1 MLRTYFLAADGTLLK
16 NLDRM
21 SLRQA
26 LESRKGVLW
35 VDLEDPL
42 PEEVEI
48 LGPAVFDFHPLA
60 IEDCLQSQSRPKIDD
75 YDDYLYLVFHAWKKE
90 PTSEEE
96 GGPGRVR
103 LEEVDFFLG
112 KNYVVSYHVEPR
124 ASRSALA
131 DKVEK
136 DARLVLGHGSDMLL
150 HQILD
155 LMVDKYTVVVDTVDD
170 RVDDLELEI
179 LESPTDETLKKILV
193 LKKDL
198 QELFR
203 TIRHQRDVMSSLCRE
218 GHPMISKKA
227 RTFFRDVYDH
237 VVRVHDT
244 VEGLRDEV
252 AGARD
257 AYLSMI
263 SVRMNSVMKGLSL
276 VATIILPLTFV
287 TGIYG
292 MNFAHM
298 PLLEHP
304 AGFWLTCG
312 MMTGLGGL
320 MYAWFRKQG
329 WT

>member
-1 MLRTYFLAADGTLLK
+1 VLRTYFLAADGTLLK
-16 NLDRM
+16 GLDRM

-26 LESRKGVLW
+26 LESKKGVLW

-60 IEDCLQSQSRPKIDD
+60 IEDCLHAQSRPKIDD
-75 YDDYLYLVFHAWKKE
+75 YDDYVYLVFHAWKKAE
-90 PTSEEE
+90 D
-96 GGPGRVR
+96 GVR

-124 ASRSALA
+124 YSRSALA
-131 DKVEK
+131 DKIEK
-136 DARLVLGHGSDMLL
+136 DAKLVLGHGADMLL
-150 HQILD
+150 HQIFD
-155 LMVDKYTVVVDTVDD
+155 LMVEKYTVVVDALDE
-170 RVDDLELEI
+170 RVDALETEI
-179 LESPTDETLKKILV
+179 LENATDETLKKILV

-203 TIRHQRDVMSSLCRE
+203 MIRHQRDVMSSLSRE
-218 GHPMISKKA
+218 GHPMITKKA
-227 RTFFRDVYDH
+227 RTFFRDIYDH
-237 VVRVHDT
+237 VVRAHDT

-257 AYLSMI
+257 AYLSMM
-263 SVRMNSVMKGLSL
+263 SNRVNAVMKGLSL

-292 MNFAHM
+292 MNFRDM
-298 PLLEHP
+298 PLLNDP
-304 AGFWLTCG
+304 SGFWVTCSA
-312 MMTGLGGL
+312 MAALAAL
-320 MYAWFRKQG
+320 MFVWFRKNG
-329 WT
+329 WA

>member
-16 NLDRM
+16 GLDRM

-26 LESRKGVLW
+26 LESKKGVLW

-60 IEDCLQSQSRPKIDD
+60 IEDCLHAQSRPKIDD
-75 YDDYLYLVFHAWKKE
+75 YDDYVYLVFHAWKKAE
-90 PTSEEE
+90 D
-96 GGPGRVR
+96 GVR

-124 ASRSALA
+124 NSRSALA
-131 DKVEK
+131 DKIEK
-136 DARLVLGHGSDMLL
+136 DPKLVLGHGSDMLL
-150 HQILD
+150 HQIFD
-155 LMVDKYTVVVDTVDD
+155 LMVDKYTVVVDTLDE
-170 RVDDLELEI
+170 RVDALETEI
-179 LESPTDETLKKILV
+179 LENATDETLKKILV

-198 QELFR
+198 QDLFR
-203 TIRHQRDVMSSLCRE
+203 MIRHQRDVMSSLSRE
-218 GHPMISKKA
+218 GHPMITKKA
-227 RTFFRDVYDH
+227 RTFFRDIYDS
-237 VVRVHDT
+237 VVRAHDT

-257 AYLSMI
+257 AYLSMM
-263 SVRMNSVMKGLSL
+263 SNRVNSVMKGLSL

-292 MNFAHM
+292 MNFHDM
-298 PLLEHP
+298 PMLHDP
-304 AGFWLTCG
+304 MGFWITCAAMG
-312 MMTGLGGL
+312 ILAAAMF
-320 MYAWFRKQG
+320 YWFRKNG
-329 WT
+329 WV

>member
-16 NLDRM
+16 GLDRM

-26 LESRKGVLW
+26 LESKKGVLW

-60 IEDCLQSQSRPKIDD
+60 IEDCLHAQSRPKIDD
-75 YDDYLYLVFHAWKKE
+75 YDDYVYLVFHAWKKG
-90 PTSEEE
+90 EE
-96 GGPGRVR
+96 GVR

-112 KNYVVSYHVEPR
+112 KNFVVSYHVEPR
-124 ASRSALA
+124 NSRSALA
-131 DKVEK
+131 DKIDK
-136 DARLVLGHGSDMLL
+136 DPRLVLGHGADMLL
-150 HQILD
+150 HQIFD
-155 LMVDKYTVVVDTVDD
+155 LMVEKYTVVVDSLDE
-170 RVDDLELEI
+170 RVDSLETEI
-179 LESPTDETLKKILV
+179 LENATDETLKKILV

-203 TIRHQRDVMSSLCRE
+203 MIRHQRDVMSSLSRE
-218 GHPMISKKA
+218 GHPMITKKA
-227 RTFFRDVYDH
+227 RTFFRDIYDH
-237 VVRVHDT
+237 VVRAHDT

-257 AYLSMI
+257 AYLSMM
-263 SVRMNSVMKGLSL
+263 SNRVNSVMKGLSL

-292 MNFAHM
+292 MNFHDM
-298 PLLEHP
+298 PLLNE
-304 AGFWLTCG
+304 AYGFWVTCAA
-312 MMTGLGGL
+312 MAGLAAL
-320 MYAWFRKQG
+320 MFAWFRKNG
-329 WT
+329 WA

>member
-16 NLDRM
+16 DLDRM

-35 VDLEDPL
+35 VDLEDPS

-48 LGPAVFDFHPLA
+48 LGPAVFDFHSLA
-60 IEDCLQSQSRPKIDD
+60 IEDCLHSQSRPKIDD
-75 YDDYLYLVFHAWKKE
+75 YDEYVFLVFHAWKKDG
-90 PTSEEE
+90 E
-96 GGPGRVR
+96 GVR
-103 LEEVDFFLG
+103 LEEIDFFLG
-112 KNYVVSYHVEPR
+112 RNYVVSYHVEPR

-131 DKVEK
+131 DKIEK
-136 DARLVLGHGSDMLL
+136 DPKLVLGHGSDMLL

-155 LMVDKYTVVVDTVDD
+155 LMVDKYTMVVDTLDD
-170 RVDDLELEI
+170 RVDALEEEI
-179 LESPTDETLKKILV
+179 LENANEQTLKKVLV

-218 GHPMISKKA
+218 GHPIISKKA
-227 RTFFRDVYDH
+227 RTFLRDVYDH

-257 AYLSMI
+257 AYLSMV

-292 MNFAHM
+292 MNFHKM
-298 PLLEHP
+298 PLLDNP
-304 AGFWLTCG
+304 VGFWITCG
-312 MMTGLGGL
+312 MMVALAAV
-320 MYAWFRKQG
+320 MYAWFRKRG
-329 WT
+329 WA

>member
-16 NLDRM
+16 GLDRM

-26 LESRKGVLW
+26 LESKKGVLW

-60 IEDCLQSQSRPKIDD
+60 IEDCLHSQSRPKIDD
-75 YDDYLYLVFHAWKKE
+75 YDDYILLVFHAWKK
-90 PTSEEE
+90 TEE
-96 GGPGRVR
+96 GVR

-124 ASRSALA
+124 YSRSALA
-131 DKVEK
+131 DRIDK
-136 DARLVLGHGSDMLL
+136 DPKLVLGHGADMLL
-150 HQILD
+150 HQIFD
-155 LMVDKYTVVVDTVDD
+155 LMVDKYTVVVDALDE
-170 RVDDLELEI
+170 RVDALETEI
-179 LESPTDETLKKILV
+179 LENATDETLKKILD

-198 QELFR
+198 QDLFR
-203 TIRHQRDVMSSLCRE
+203 MIRHQRDVMSSLSRE
-218 GHPMISKKA
+218 GHPMITKKA
-227 RTFFRDVYDH
+227 RTFFRDIYDN

-252 AGARD
+252 GGARD
-257 AYLSMI
+257 AYLSMM
-263 SVRMNSVMKGLSL
+263 SNRVNSVMKGLSL

-292 MNFAHM
+292 MNFHDM
-298 PLLEHP
+298 PLLHDP
-304 AGFWLTCG
+304 MGFWVTCAAMAALAAG
-312 MMTGLGGL
+312 MF
-320 MYAWFRKQG
+320 YWFRKKN
-329 WT
+329 WV

>member
-1 MLRTYFLAADGTLLK
+1 VLRTYFLAADGTLLK
-16 NLDRM
+16 DLDRM

-35 VDLEDPL
+35 VDLEDPS
-42 PEEVEI
+42 PEEIEI

-60 IEDCLQSQSRPKIDD
+60 IEDCLHSQSRPKVDD
-75 YDDYLYLVFHAWKKE
+75 YDDYLYLVFHAWKRDG
-90 PTSEEE
+90 E
-96 GGPGRVR
+96 GVR

-112 KNYVVSYHVEPR
+112 KNFVVSYHVEPR

-136 DARLVLGHGSDMLL
+136 DAKLVLGHGSDLLL

-155 LMVDKYTVVVDTVDD
+155 LMVDKYTVVVDSVDE
-170 RVDDLELEI
+170 RVDAVEEEI
-179 LESPTDETLKKILV
+179 LENPTDETLKKVLA

-218 GHPMISKKA
+218 GHTVITKKG

-257 AYLSMI
+257 AYLSMV
-263 SVRMNSVMKGLSL
+263 SVRMNTVMKGLSL

-287 TGIYG
+287 TGVYG
-292 MNFAHM
+292 MNFESLPLRAH
-298 PLLEHP
+298 PL
-304 AGFWLTCG
+304 GFWMTCG
-312 MMTGLGGL
+312 SMAALAVV
-320 MYAWFRKQG
+320 MYWWFRKRG
-329 WT
+329 WV

>member
-1 MLRTYFLAADGTLLK
+1 MLRTFFLAADGTLLK
-16 NLDRM
+16 DLDRM

-35 VDLEDPL
+35 VDLEDPA
-42 PEEVEI
+42 PEETEI

-60 IEDCLQSQSRPKIDD
+60 IEDCLHSQSRPKIDD
-75 YDDYLYLVFHAWKKE
+75 YDEYLFLVFHAWKKE
-90 PTSEEE
+90 GE
-96 GGPGRVR
+96 GVR
-103 LEEVDFFLG
+103 LEEIDFFLG
-112 KNYVVSYHVEPR
+112 RNYVVSYHVEPR

-131 DKVEK
+131 DKIEK
-136 DARLVLGHGSDMLL
+136 DPKLVLGHGSDMLL

-155 LMVDKYTVVVDTVDD
+155 LMVDKYTMVVDTLDD
-170 RVDDLELEI
+170 RVDALEEEI
-179 LESPTDETLKKILV
+179 LENATEETLKKVLV

-203 TIRHQRDVMSSLCRE
+203 TIRHQRDVTSSLCRE
-218 GHPMISKKA
+218 GHPIISKKA
-227 RTFFRDVYDH
+227 RTFLRDVYDH

-257 AYLSMI
+257 AYLSMV

-287 TGIYG
+287 TGVYG
-292 MNFAHM
+292 MNFHHM
-298 PLLEHP
+298 PLLDHP
-304 AGFWLTCG
+304 VGFWITCG
-312 MMTGLGGL
+312 MMAGLAVV
-320 MYAWFRKQG
+320 MYAWFRKRG
-329 WT
+329 WA

>member
-16 NLDRM
+16 GLDRM

-26 LESRKGVLW
+26 RESKKGVLW

-60 IEDCLQSQSRPKIDD
+60 IEDCLHSQSRPKIDD
-75 YDDYLYLVFHAWKKE
+75 YDEYIYLVFHAWKKGE
-90 PTSEEE
+90 D
-96 GGPGRVR
+96 GVR

-112 KNYVVSYHVEPR
+112 KNFVVSYHVEPR
-124 ASRSALA
+124 ASRSALE
-131 DKVEK
+131 DRISK
-136 DARLVLGHGSDMLL
+136 DPKLVLGHGADMLL
-150 HQILD
+150 HQIFD
-155 LMVDKYTVVVDTVDD
+155 LMVDKYTVVVDTLDE
-170 RVDDLELEI
+170 RVDALETEI
-179 LESPTDETLKKILV
+179 LEDATDETLKKILV

-203 TIRHQRDVMSSLCRE
+203 TIRHQRDVMSSLSRE
-218 GHPMISKKA
+218 GHPMITKKA
-227 RTFFRDVYDH
+227 RTFFRDIYDS

-252 AGARD
+252 GGARD
-257 AYLSMI
+257 AYLSMM
-263 SVRMNSVMKGLSL
+263 SNRVNSVMKGLSL

-292 MNFAHM
+292 MNFPHM
-298 PLLEHP
+298 PLLQEP
-304 AGFWLTCG
+304 AGFWITCG
-312 MMTGLGGL
+312 AMAALAGL
-320 MYAWFRKQG
+320 MYAWFRKNG
-329 WT
+329 WA